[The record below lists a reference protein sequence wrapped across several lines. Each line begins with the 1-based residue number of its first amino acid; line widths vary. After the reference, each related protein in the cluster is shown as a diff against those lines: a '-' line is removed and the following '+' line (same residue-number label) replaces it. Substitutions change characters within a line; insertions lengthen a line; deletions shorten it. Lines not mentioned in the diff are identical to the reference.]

1 MPSSPS
7 LEVVRRALE
16 LPDFDTETAQRLMAP
31 RPRAFRRPPSR
42 EGDARLGGVLLLLYP
57 SRNGSGELSFVLTR
71 RADTLANHR
80 GQVSFPGGAKEA
92 GETLVEA
99 ALREAHE
106 ELDVSL
112 SPSDV
117 IGQLTSIYIFPSDYQ
132 VHPFVAYAPTHPVFK
147 ANPTEVA
154 EVLEMSLDE
163 LLDESTKVVE
173 RWTVQDIEM
182 DVPFYS
188 LNGHAIWGATA
199 IMLSEFEQRL
209 KQIVASVREQ
219 GGDAY
224 E

>member
-16 LPDFDTETAQRLMAP
+16 LPEFDTEAAQRLMAP
-31 RPRAFRRPPSR
+31 RPRAFRRPTSR
-42 EGDARLGGVLLLLYP
+42 GGEARLGGVLLLLYP
-57 SRNGSGELSFVLTR
+57 SRNGSRDLSFVLTR

-80 GQVSFPGGAKEA
+80 GQVSFPGGAKEE
-92 GETLVEA
+92 GESLVEA

-106 ELDVSL
+106 ELDVSV

-117 IGQLTSIYIFPSDYQ
+117 IGQLSSIYIFPSDYQ
-132 VHPFVAYAPTHPVFK
+132 VHPFVAHAPTRPDFK
-147 ANPTEVA
+147 ANPAEVA
-154 EVLEMSLDE
+154 EVLEMSLEE
-163 LLDESTKVVE
+163 LLDEATKVVE
-173 RWTVQDIEM
+173 RWTVQGFEM

-209 KQIVASVREQ
+209 KQVAASAREQ
-219 GGDAY
+219 GGDAH